1 MKAFFERL
9 KAKGKPGKVA
19 LVAIIVFLPDLL
31 AFGKAAWMASQVFP
45 RAALPR
51 SSKTWPRRSIWPRV
65 SWQCFRKPASPSS
78 DRAAR
83 ATFGSALR
91 VCFRRN
97 P

>member
-51 SSKTWPRRSIWPRV
+51 SSKTWSRRSIWPRV
-65 SWQCFRKPASPSS
+65 SWQCLEAGLAFFRQGG
-78 DRAAR
+78 AR
-83 ATFGSALR
+83 HFRQCLEGLFSA
-91 VCFRRN
+91 
-97 P
+97 